1 MNIFLDTSSLIKL
14 YFFEEGTILL
24 ETFLS
29 ENEINF
35 IFLSE
40 ISKLEFESTLWKKV
54 RTKELEEQK
63 ALASIEAFENDKDKF
78 KFIPLNNSILLNA
91 RKVISKYGKM
101 DY

>member
-29 ENEINF
+29 ENDINF

-63 ALASIEAFENDKDKF
+63 AKLQLMLLRTIK
-78 KFIPLNNSILLNA
+78 INSNLYL
-91 RKVISKYGKM
+91 
-101 DY
+101 